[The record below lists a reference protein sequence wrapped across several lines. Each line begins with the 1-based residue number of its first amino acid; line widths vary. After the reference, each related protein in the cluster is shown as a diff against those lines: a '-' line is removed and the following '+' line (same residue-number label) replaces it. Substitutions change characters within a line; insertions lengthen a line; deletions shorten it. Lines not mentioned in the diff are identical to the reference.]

1 MVPKDRRFN
10 NRLKDIIEKR
20 TFVPTADKHNGAV
33 VYKRKMMTFSP
44 PEFGIRKIHFN
55 WLYKSGDGIWVLA
68 EHKPKPELLPPP
80 DPSPPSDLEYY
91 PEIEL
96 PRSGNCPVNQKGIIR
111 LFGEHGKTKMTNNEQ
126 MKCTTSVTKIN

>member
-33 VYKRKMMTFSP
+33 VYKRKMMTSSP
-44 PEFGIRKIHFN
+44 PEFGKRTIHFN
-55 WLYKSGDGIWVLA
+55 WLYKNWDGIWVLA
-68 EHKPKPELLPPP
+68 EHKP
-80 DPSPPSDLEYY
+80 SPLSDLEYY
-91 PEIEL
+91 PEIDLEIDQEE
-96 PRSGNCPVNQKGIIR
+96 NCPVNQKGTFR
-111 LFGEHGKTKMTNNEQ
+111 LFGTQGRTKMTNSEQ